1 MSYKDNDDVDVNIF
15 MDDPVILAS
24 ADIEGDVDIDIDID
38 ADTDSINVFSA
49 EYNIPQYANNYYYP
63 NQLAQAY
70 VIPQVYKCGFPPKE
84 ALCKGTYFPELYKPY
99 KG

>member
-24 ADIEGDVDIDIDID
+24 ADIEGDVDIDID

-49 EYNIPQYANNYYYP
+49 EYNIPQYANNCYYP
-63 NQLAQAY
+63 TQLAQAY
-70 VIPQVYKCGFPPKE
+70 VIPQEYKCGFPPKE